1 MKKVAIALSLCTLIV
16 LSVCTIFVLSA
27 GAQQQP
33 KPYVNKQAPMEH
45 WSGLL
50 RLVETIPIPTEG
62 YIDHL
67 SYDLKNQHL
76 FISGENNKK
85 LVVVDMKAGK
95 VIHETPLGGNPRR
108 PFFHAAANQVWMV
121 LGGNYAYAV
130 G

>member
-50 RLVETIPIPTEG
+50 RLVETLPIPTEG

-67 SYDLKNQHL
+67 SYELKNQHL
-76 FISGENNKK
+76 AISGEDNEKQA
-85 LVVVDMKAGK
+85 VAYMKAVK
-95 VIHETPLGGNPRR
+95 VVHDSPLVWNP
-108 PFFHAAANQVWMV
+108 
-121 LGGNYAYAV
+121 L
-130 G
+130 